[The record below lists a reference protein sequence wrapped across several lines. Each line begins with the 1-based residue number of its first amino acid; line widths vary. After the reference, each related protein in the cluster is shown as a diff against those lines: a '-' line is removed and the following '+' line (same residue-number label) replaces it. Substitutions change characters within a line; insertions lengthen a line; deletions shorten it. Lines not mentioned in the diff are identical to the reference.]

1 MRHTHIEYL
10 NELLA
15 NFFVLYVKFHRYH
28 WYIEGKHFFELH
40 NVFEEMYTYCGE
52 TKDVLAERIR
62 MIEGRPLAT
71 MAAFLRESTIE
82 EATSDDT
89 EEEITSQL
97 IEDLKEVCSSI
108 EKKGIPRAT
117 EANDEP
123 TIDLLVSIQ
132 YTFEKKIW
140 MFEAF
145 RE

>member
-1 MRHTHIEYL
+1 MKHTHIEFL

-15 NFFVLYVKFHRYH
+15 NFFVLYVKCHRYH

-40 NVFEEMYTYCGE
+40 TVFEDMYTYFGE
-52 TKDVLAERIR
+52 TSDELAERIR

-89 EEEITSQL
+89 EEEIISQI
-97 IEDLKEVCSSI
+97 IEDLKELCSSI
-108 EKKGIPRAT
+108 EKRGIPLAID
-117 EANDEP
+117 ASDEP

-132 YTFEKKIW
+132 HTLEKNIW
-140 MFEAF
+140 MFEAYQ
-145 RE
+145 E